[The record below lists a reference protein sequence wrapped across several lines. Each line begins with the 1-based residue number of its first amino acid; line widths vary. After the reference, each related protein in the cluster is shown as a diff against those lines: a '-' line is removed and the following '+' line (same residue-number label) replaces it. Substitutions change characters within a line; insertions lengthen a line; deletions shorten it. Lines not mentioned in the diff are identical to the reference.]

1 MGRSRRRK
9 DRGDSGQYSAVESAV
24 HREKFPGRT
33 WSLRIRVMQMPKQFN
48 ARIGVIL
55 YVIDNAIVN
64 LSLKLQVLATARR
77 NYQS

>member
-1 MGRSRRRK
+1 VGRSRGRK
-9 DRGDSGQYSAVESAV
+9 DRCDSGKYLAVKNAV
-24 HREKFPGRT
+24 HREGLPGRT

-64 LSLKLQVLATARR
+64 LSLKLHVLATARR